1 MELSSEIL
9 ESLVIDNKDV
19 MEVLKDGNVTE
30 EDIIFESEV
39 TEESEEA
46 EIEEIIEII
55 EEVEEES
62 DEIHLDDTSNK
73 DKSVKLAKET
83 GIEKTKRNDKVTSK
97 NIELY
102 SFDEENS
109 MFTSQFKKESNK
121 NVKNST
127 QKTAKKPIINYDVDE
142 DWQDEELER
151 IDGLDNNSELMD
163 NRMSSLQMQAE
174 KHVNNQTT
182 LLQSNRLD
190 LKIHMDSM
198 GKTDKS
204 RMDGNKVNNTED
216 DSESTQEIV
225 KNTENNLLYTVL
237 GTKKPDSS
245 TKQQLD
251 KLTDHYVKVSISDKN
266 IENNLNINE

>member
-1 MELSSEIL
+1 M
-9 ESLVIDNKDV
+9 DNKDV
-19 MEVLKDGNVTE
+19 MEVLKDGSVTE

-39 TEESEEA
+39 TEDSEEA

-62 DEIHLDDTSNK
+62 DEIPLDDTSNK
-73 DKSVKLAKET
+73 DKSVDAKET

-97 NIELY
+97 NIEFY

-109 MFTSQFKKESNK
+109 MFTSEFKKESNK

-127 QKTAKKPIINYDVDE
+127 QKTAKKQIINYDVDE

-163 NRMSSLQMQAE
+163 NRMNSLRMQAE
-174 KHVNNQTT
+174 KHINNQTM

-190 LKIHMDSM
+190 LKIHMDSV
-198 GKTDKS
+198 GKSDKS
-204 RMDGNKVNNTED
+204 RMDGNKINNTED

-245 TKQQLD
+245 TKQLD
-251 KLTDHYVKVSISDKN
+251 KLTDHYVKVSISDENIKN
-266 IENNLNINE
+266 SLNINE

>member
-9 ESLVIDNKDV
+9 ESLVMNNKDV
-19 MEVLKDGNVTE
+19 MEVLKDENVTE
-30 EDIIFESEV
+30 ENIIFESEV
-39 TEESEEA
+39 TAEDSEEA

-62 DEIHLDDTSNK
+62 DEIPDGDTSEK
-73 DKSVKLAKET
+73 DKSIDAQDTEI
-83 GIEKTKRNDKVTSK
+83 IEKTKRNDKAISK

-109 MFTSQFKKESNK
+109 MFTSQFEKEPIKNLKNDMKTKKQ
-121 NVKNST
+121 V
-127 QKTAKKPIINYDVDE
+127 INYDVDE

-151 IDGLDNNSELMD
+151 VDELDNNSEMTN
-163 NRMSSLQMQAE
+163 NRASSLRIQADK
-174 KHVNNQTT
+174 KHVNNQTIM
-182 LLQSNRLD
+182 LQSNRLD
-190 LKIHMDSM
+190 LKIHVDSM
-198 GKTDKS
+198 GRTDKS
-204 RMDGNKVNNTED
+204 RLDGIGNKVNNIED

-245 TKQQLD
+245 AKQQQQE
-251 KLTDHYVKVSISDKN
+251 KLGDHYVKVSFYL
-266 IENNLNINE
+266 IEIL